1 MGSGGEVF
9 KFTFQLA
16 YFSHSRYLHGHTWR
30 FRSNLWN
37 WHQLI
42 LKFVWI
48 FWFLLSISDTRCTS
62 STVSRKIIK
71 VLGFHTILT
80 GSSLPKDDSY
90 LINASVHSH
99 TPSVVDRILRWRL
112 MILIVALLLEY
123 ETCECDGVSFPLLDY
138 DKQHS
143 WLGNYPEWACPNQV
157 ST

>member
-48 FWFLLSISDTRCTS
+48 FWFLLSISDIKCTS
-62 STVSRKIIK
+62 STVSRIIITA
-71 VLGFHTILT
+71 LGFHTILT
-80 GSSLPKDDSY
+80 GSSLPKDGNC
-90 LINASVHSH
+90 LMNASVHSH
-99 TPSVVDRILRWRL
+99 TPSVVARILRWRL
-112 MILIVALLLEY
+112 MILVVALLLEY